1 MLNCHRSLEN
11 EQSFKYWGGV
21 SPDPIVKAVLEAIG
35 GAYIVEQGQVPFTKV
50 NQSVDTPIYY
60 RKWSNGFIEQW
71 QGRWVTNR
79 SNEIT
84 FPIPFS
90 NTEYALIG
98 PGFGIA
104 NIGVMTITKKTTGF
118 NTVYNTNEVSSQ
130 GWYACGY

>member
-1 MLNCHRSLEN
+1 MSEILNST
-11 EQSFKYWGGV
+11 GGV
-21 SPDPIVKAVLEAIG
+21 LPSPVVKAVLDAVG
-35 GAYIVEQGQVPFTKV
+35 GAYIVEQGQIPFTKV
-50 NQSVDTPIYY
+50 NQDVDTPIYY

-79 SNEIT
+79 GNEIT

-98 PGFGIA
+98 PGFGAA
-104 NIGVMTITKKTTGF
+104 NIGLMTITKKTTGF

>member
-1 MLNCHRSLEN
+1 M
-11 EQSFKYWGGV
+11 
-21 SPDPIVKAVLEAIG
+21 KAVLDAVG
-35 GAYIVEQGQVPFTKV
+35 GAYIVDQGQVPYEKQ
-50 NQSVDTPIYY
+50 NDADTPIYY

-84 FPIPFS
+84 FPISFS

-98 PGFGIA
+98 PGFGVA